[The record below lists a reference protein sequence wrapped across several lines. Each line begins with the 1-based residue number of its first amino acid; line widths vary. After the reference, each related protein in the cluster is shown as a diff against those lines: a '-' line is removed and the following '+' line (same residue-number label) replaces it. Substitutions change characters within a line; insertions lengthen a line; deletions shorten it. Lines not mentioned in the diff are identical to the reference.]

1 MRDTWKNHVVG
12 PCNRQEN
19 TRHIVEGV
27 NTSLTFHVSRICEI
41 RARELD
47 IETHEVARS
56 KNVRRKVNITSQGF
70 VKGRCQGWTLEPMK
84 VRVAKGASAHP
95 S

>member
-1 MRDTWKNHVVG
+1 VAEPQGGGPRDW
-12 PCNRQEN
+12 Q
-19 TRHIVEGV
+19 V
-27 NTSLTFHVSRICEI
+27 NTCRLEEVVNTPLTSRVSRICEI